1 MGSLEPF
8 KPYSNGLRLYAD
20 SPNFSPSIRDQ
31 VLPLCGVMIVEQIG
45 VSSTS
50 QFDLAVCGVS
60 WTDFERCVC
69 VCLDDIASVCGL
81 LVRCLFRYRAGL
93 FAQWFLTLC

>member
-69 VCLDDIASVCGL
+69 VCVWMILRVCVVFLFDVCSDIVLDCSLNGS
-81 LVRCLFRYRAGL
+81 
-93 FAQWFLTLC
+93 